1 LIIEHQD
8 VKKLSEEEKTKLR
21 LEMENRA
28 KDNDAL
34 REEKY
39 IQRMNE
45 LKDKESKINNSYSE
59 RGILIYI
66 KIFLFL

>member
-1 LIIEHQD
+1 MIIEHQD